1 MSQII
6 NTALVLGHTCKAK
19 DPPCTLYSYAEPA
32 FMLKQNL
39 GLSPPD
45 LITRRQHGHIYSSLA
60 GELRLLTRPDKV
72 EDLLEK
78 VDMILCSHLVIAS
91 HVDFV

>member
-1 MSQII
+1 MILI
-6 NTALVLGHTCKAK
+6 YVKAK
-19 DPPCTLYSYAEPA
+19 LE
-32 FMLKQNL
+32 
-39 GLSPPD
+39 LSSPD
-45 LITRRQHGHIYSSLA
+45 LIALRQHGHIYSSLA

-78 VDMILCSHLVIAS
+78 VHMILCSHLVIAS